1 MIREVRKMAKRG
13 ENIYKRKDKRWEG
26 RYKKGYGPNHKI
38 MYGYVYGKTYTEVKE
53 KMKKI
58 QQESP
63 FLANCNFPFEQMCR
77 LWLEKKRILIK
88 TSTYSKYVS
97 IVNQYL
103 IPEFGKHKMTQIT
116 CREVNTFITKLASS
130 EWKALSSKTIRDIYM
145 VLHNILIFAKEEY
158 QCPLPAGKI
167 TLPKKTDQEL
177 DILTEQEH
185 QALSGY
191 LLRHTDEYRNI
202 GILLSLHLG
211 IRIGEICSLQWS
223 DIDFQSSTIF
233 IRKTL
238 QRIQNVESRADGK
251 TKVII
256 DAPKSSKS
264 IREIPIP
271 DFLLPVLKK
280 ASQGLPKEAF
290 LLTGKTDLFVEPRN
304 LQYHFKKCRE
314 MLSIAPIKFHALR
327 HTFASRCVENGCDI
341 KTLSEILGHTNT
353 NITLKY
359 YVHISMDIKR
369 KQINAL
375 FPSASCGEL
384 ELS

>member
-1 MIREVRKMAKRG
+1 MAKRG

-26 RYKKGYGPNHKI
+26 RYKKGYGTNHKI

-58 QQESP
+58 QLESP
-63 FLANCNFPFEQMCR
+63 FPADCNLPFEQMCH

-88 TSTYSKYVS
+88 TSTYSKYTS
-97 IVNQYL
+97 IANQYL
-103 IPEFGKHKMTQIT
+103 IPEFGGQKMSQIT
-116 CREVNTFITKLASS
+116 CREVNAFIAKLADSAC
-130 EWKALSSKTIRDIYM
+130 KALSAKTIRDIYM
-145 VLHNILIFAKEEY
+145 VLHNILMFAKEEY

-167 TLPKKTDQEL
+167 TLPKKADQEL
-177 DILTEQEH
+177 DILTKQEQ
-185 QALSGY
+185 QTLSGY

-223 DIDFQSSTIF
+223 DIDFCSSTIF

-238 QRIQNVESRADGK
+238 QRIQNVEQQTGGK
-251 TKVII
+251 TRVII

-271 DFLLPVLKK
+271 DFLLPILRQ
-280 ASQGLPKEAF
+280 ASVGLPKEAF
-290 LLTGKTDLFVEPRN
+290 LLTGRTDLFVEPRN
-304 LQYHFKKCRE
+304 LQYHFKKCRD

-359 YVHISMDIKR
+359 YVHISMDVKR

-375 FPSASCGEL
+375 FSSAPCAET